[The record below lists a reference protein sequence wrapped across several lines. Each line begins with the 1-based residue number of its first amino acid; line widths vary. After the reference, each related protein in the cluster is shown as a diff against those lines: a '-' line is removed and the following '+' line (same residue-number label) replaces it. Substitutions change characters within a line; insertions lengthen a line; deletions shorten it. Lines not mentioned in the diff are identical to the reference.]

1 MASITNLS
9 ALKTYYETWATDP
22 LTTWQALPL
31 SGSERR
37 YYRAASSSHQA
48 LVVHHSDTAEN
59 RAFVAYTRHFQALGM
74 PVPALFHED
83 LDQDRYLIEDLGN
96 QTLLQHLQQ
105 HRNGQQ
111 PAATTLHY
119 YKETLTQLARL
130 QVQGV
135 QGLPIEDYHQPATFD
150 PCNMLWD
157 LNYFKYCY
165 LKTSGLPIDEYR
177 LEQDF
182 QQLTADASTMPSTY
196 FMMRDCQAR
205 NVMVHQD
212 RIYFIDYQGGKY
224 GPLAYDVASLLYQAK
239 ANLPHSIRTELLTH
253 YLDALN
259 QYIKIDSI
267 AFRQQFYYFVLLRSL
282 QVLGA
287 YGYKGLYQGKTHFIE
302 SIPYAL
308 DNVAWLLD
316 HAIPK
321 DAYPYLAALLRQ
333 LIAQPR
339 PVTLSEPALVPKQ
352 LTLTIQSFSY
362 KRGIPKDDS
371 GNGGGFVF
379 DCRFMHNPGRYMPY
393 KTQTGRD
400 EPVQTFLLEQSTM
413 PDFLTQVKAIVT
425 PAIDN
430 YLERNFQHLMVS
442 FGCTGG
448 QHRSVYAA
456 DQLVAFVQKRYP
468 QVRIRLWHREQERKG
483 WVNEVY

>member
-1 MASITNLS
+1 MAASNHPS
-9 ALKTYYETWATDP
+9 ALKSYYEQWATDP
-22 LTTWQALPL
+22 LTTWQALPI

-37 YYRAASSSHQA
+37 YYRAASDSHQA
-48 LVVHHSDTAEN
+48 LVVYNSDEAEN
-59 RAFVAYTRHFQALGM
+59 RAFVAYTRHFQALGL

-83 LDQDRYLIEDLGN
+83 LDNNRYLLEDLGN

-105 HRNGQQ
+105 HRNGLQ
-111 PAATTLHY
+111 PAPETLHY

-130 QVQGV
+130 QVEGIK
-135 QGLPIEDYHQPATFD
+135 GLSIEDYHQPATFD
-150 PCNMLWD
+150 QRNMLWD

-165 LKTSGLPIDEYR
+165 LKTSGLPIEDYR

-182 QQLTADASTMPSTY
+182 QQLAADASAMPSTY

-205 NVMVHQD
+205 NVMVHQE

-239 ANLPHSIRTELLTH
+239 ANLPQVVREELLAH
-253 YLDALN
+253 YLDAL
-259 QYIKIDSI
+259 STHI
-267 AFRQQFYYFVLLRSL
+267 AVDRAAFQQQFYYFVLLRSL

-287 YGYKGLYQGKTHFIE
+287 YGYKGLYQGKPHFLE

-321 DAYPYLAALLRQ
+321 ESYPYLQTLLRQ

-339 PVTLSEPALVPKQ
+339 PAVLPGPALVPDQ

-362 KRGIPKDDS
+362 KGGVPKDDS

-379 DCRFMHNPGRYMPY
+379 DCRFMHNPGRYAPY

-400 EPVQTFLLEQSTM
+400 APVQAFLLENSTM
-413 PDFLTQVKAIVT
+413 PQFLTQVKAVVT

-456 DQLVAFVQKRYP
+456 DQLATFVKEQYP
-468 QVRIRLWHREQERKG
+468 QVRVRLWHREQERKG
-483 WVNEVY
+483 WVNAIY